1 MLPAGFQSRRRPPG
15 CFGNRRY
22 LARPDA
28 GIAIAGCPIIPPSAG
43 SGSAS
48 DPVLPATPTCRPPLT
63 AAMTTAS
70 RYPNRDAIRR
80 ALDIY
85 IDAMRPFVVRCLRPT
100 SAEGLRAAIVSY
112 LNPGQQQNF
121 ADAIARNGGNIPA
134 AIDIGIL
141 RTLINAAWFDHFR
154 SEFKYTDTVRSAVNF
169 ITETRNEESHMGL
182 GDHDAG
188 RAYVCLY
195 HITTVLKHTG
205 NTDAC
210 RAVADLMTQ
219 IAPQRRPASSPASPA
234 AANTDTAADTDID
247 TDASASASADPPSAV
262 SPADLAQALR
272 QAETRE
278 AEARQAVAQAEAR
291 EQAAHHAVRQMET
304 RAAETETRR
313 QDAEQAIAQADAR
326 AQTAEQA
333 IAKTETRRQ
342 DAEQA
347 IAQADARAQTA
358 EQAIRTAQER
368 ANAADAREHAARQ
381 ALEQAEARE
390 TEARQ
395 AIAAADAR
403 AAEARQAIAE
413 AQTREQDAEQA
424 IAEAEAYEQDVE
436 QAIRAADER
445 AQAAIRA
452 LRQAETR
459 EAEARHAIARANTL
473 RQDAEQTLRTVAAR
487 TPVPGTPVPGTL
499 APGTPEP
506 ARAAVAASH
515 PATTAVAV
523 ADVPAS
529 AAPAAPRTDALLPP
543 DAPMPPPSPA
553 ALPRCW
559 QAVLDDL
566 SRTRGQ
572 KYYLGAVLKD
582 CPPPAVRIVGDYA
595 PGAGDRNSGS
605 DRPTLILP
613 FASRP
618 GLYRMLEEL
627 SLSHCGGV
635 IASAIAANFGA
646 PCAFAITLQNETP
659 QREYYRYTP

>member
-1 MLPAGFQSRRRPPG
+1 MT
-15 CFGNRRY
+15 
-22 LARPDA
+22 
-28 GIAIAGCPIIPPSAG
+28 
-43 SGSAS
+43 
-48 DPVLPATPTCRPPLT
+48 AT
-63 AAMTTAS
+63 S

-121 ADAIARNGGNIPA
+121 ADAIARQSGNIPA

-219 IAPQRRPASSPASPA
+219 IAPQRRPASSPA
-234 AANTDTAADTDID
+234 AANTDTAADTD
-247 TDASASASADPPSAV
+247 TDPNASADPPSAV
-262 SPADLAQALR
+262 SPADLAHALR

-278 AEARQAVAQAEAR
+278 AEARQAIAQAEAR

-304 RAAETETRR
+304 REAETETRR
-313 QDAEQAIAQADAR
+313 QDAEQAIAQAETR

-333 IAKTETRRQ
+333 IAETETRRQ

-459 EAEARHAIARANTL
+459 EAEARHAIARANAL
-473 RQDAEQTLRTVAAR
+473 RQDAEQAIRTVAAR
-487 TPVPGTPVPGTL
+487 TPVPGTL

-515 PATTAVAV
+515 PAAV
-523 ADVPAS
+523 ADADAPVS
-529 AAPAAPRTDALLPP
+529 AASAAPRTDSLLPP
-543 DAPMPPPSPA
+543 DASLPPPSPA
-553 ALPRCW
+553 TLPRCW

-582 CPPPAVRIVGDYA
+582 CPPPAVRIVGDHTS
-595 PGAGDRNSGS
+595 GAGDRNSGS

-635 IASAIAANFGA
+635 IARAIAANFGG

>member
-1 MLPAGFQSRRRPPG
+1 
-15 CFGNRRY
+15 
-22 LARPDA
+22 
-28 GIAIAGCPIIPPSAG
+28 
-43 SGSAS
+43 
-48 DPVLPATPTCRPPLT
+48 
-63 AAMTTAS
+63 MTTTS

-121 ADAIARNGGNIPA
+121 ADAIARQGGNIPA

-219 IAPQRRPASSPASPA
+219 IAPQRRPASSPA
-234 AANTDTAADTDID
+234 AANTDTAADTD
-247 TDASASASADPPSAV
+247 TDPNASADPPSAV

-278 AEARQAVAQAEAR
+278 AEARQAIAQADAR

-304 RAAETETRR
+304 RAAETETCR

-333 IAKTETRRQ
+333 IAETETRRQ

-390 TEARQ
+390 
-395 AIAAADAR
+395 
-403 AAEARQAIAE
+403 AEARQAIAE

-459 EAEARHAIARANTL
+459 EAEARHAIARANAL
-473 RQDAEQTLRTVAAR
+473 RQDAEQAIRTVAAR
-487 TPVPGTPVPGTL
+487 TPVPGTL

-515 PATTAVAV
+515 PAAAVAAAV
-523 ADVPAS
+523 ADADAPAS
-529 AAPAAPRTDALLPP
+529 AAPVAPRTDALLPP
-543 DAPMPPPSPA
+543 DAPLPPPSPA

-582 CPPPAVRIVGDYA
+582 CPPPAVRIVGDHTS
-595 PGAGDRNSGS
+595 GAGDRNSGS

-635 IASAIAANFGA
+635 IARAIAANFGA

>member
-1 MLPAGFQSRRRPPG
+1 MT
-15 CFGNRRY
+15 
-22 LARPDA
+22 
-28 GIAIAGCPIIPPSAG
+28 
-43 SGSAS
+43 
-48 DPVLPATPTCRPPLT
+48 AT
-63 AAMTTAS
+63 S

-85 IDAMRPFVVRCLRPT
+85 IDAMRPFVVRCLRPA

-219 IAPQRRPASSPASPA
+219 IAPQRRPASGPANPA
-234 AANTDTAADTDID
+234 AANIDTAADTDTD
-247 TDASASASADPPSAV
+247 TDPNASADPPSAV
-262 SPADLAQALR
+262 SPADLAHALR

-278 AEARQAVAQAEAR
+278 AEARQAIAQAEAR

-304 RAAETETRR
+304 REAETETRR
-313 QDAEQAIAQADAR
+313 QDAEHAIAHADAR
-326 AQTAEQA
+326 AQTAEQT
-333 IAKTETRRQ
+333 IAETETRRQ

-390 TEARQ
+390 
-395 AIAAADAR
+395 
-403 AAEARQAIAE
+403 AEARQAIAE

-459 EAEARHAIARANTL
+459 EAEARHAIALANAL
-473 RQDAEQTLRTVAAR
+473 RQDAEQAIRTVAAR
-487 TPVPGTPVPGTL
+487 TPVPGTL

-515 PATTAVAV
+515 PATAATTVAAV
-523 ADVPAS
+523 ADADAPAS
-529 AAPAAPRTDALLPP
+529 AAPVAPRTDSLLPP
-543 DAPMPPPSPA
+543 DPSLPPPPPA
-553 ALPRCW
+553 TLPRCW

-582 CPPPAVRIVGDYA
+582 CPPPAVRIAGDHTS
-595 PGAGDRNSGS
+595 GAGDRNSGS

-635 IASAIAANFGA
+635 IARAIAANFGG

>member
-1 MLPAGFQSRRRPPG
+1 
-15 CFGNRRY
+15 
-22 LARPDA
+22 
-28 GIAIAGCPIIPPSAG
+28 
-43 SGSAS
+43 
-48 DPVLPATPTCRPPLT
+48 
-63 AAMTTAS
+63 MTTTS

-121 ADAIARNGGNIPA
+121 ADAIARQGGNIPA

-210 RAVADLMTQ
+210 RAVADLMNQ
-219 IAPQRRPASSPASPA
+219 IAPQRRAASSAASPA
-234 AANTDTAADTDID
+234 AANTDTAADTD
-247 TDASASASADPPSAV
+247 TDANASANPPSAV
-262 SPADLAQALR
+262 SPADLAHALR

-278 AEARQAVAQAEAR
+278 AEARQAIAQADAR

-304 RAAETETRR
+304 REAETETHR
-313 QDAEQAIAQADAR
+313 QDAEQAI
-326 AQTAEQA
+326 
-333 IAKTETRRQ
+333 I
-342 DAEQA
+342 
-347 IAQADARAQTA
+347 QADARAQTA

-403 AAEARQAIAE
+403 AAAARQAIAE

-459 EAEARHAIARANTL
+459 EAEARHAIARANAL

-487 TPVPGTPVPGTL
+487 TPVPGTL

-515 PATTAVAV
+515 PATAATAAAV
-523 ADVPAS
+523 ADADAPAS
-529 AAPAAPRTDALLPP
+529 AAPAAPRTDSLLPP
-543 DAPMPPPSPA
+543 DAPLPPPSPA

-582 CPPPAVRIVGDYA
+582 CPPPAVRIVGDHTS
-595 PGAGDRNSGS
+595 GAGDRNSGS

-635 IASAIAANFGA
+635 IARAIAANFGA